1 MADRTF
7 VIGDI
12 HGCHASLLAL
22 LDRIRP
28 DLSRDKIIFLGDYID
43 RGPDSKKVVSE
54 VIRLMEE
61 APGRVIPL
69 MGNHEQI
76 FLASLAGEERDF
88 YLRMGG
94 DKTLESYGIKPP
106 FTGRIASAIPVSH
119 LHFFK
124 ELLLFWEDRDY
135 IYVHAGLQPGV
146 HLSQQSPRWCCWA
159 REQFLESNYDFGK
172 RVIFGHTPSI
182 KPLIE
187 KNKIGI
193 DTGAVYGGSLT
204 CLVLPNMEFVSVS
217 GLRIV

>member
-1 MADRTF
+1 MGKRTF
-7 VIGDI
+7 VISDI
-12 HGCHASLLAL
+12 HGCYDSLLAL
-22 LDRIRP
+22 LDKIRP
-28 DLSRDKIIFLGDYID
+28 DLGRDTIIFLGDYID

-94 DKTLESYGIKPP
+94 DSTLASYGISPP
-106 FTGRIASAIPVSH
+106 YTGRIASAIPISH
-119 LHFFK
+119 FHFFN
-124 ELLLFWEDRDY
+124 ELLLFWEDRDN

-159 REQFLESNYDFGK
+159 REQFLESGYDFGK
-172 RVIFGHTPSI
+172 RVIFGHTPFAR
-182 KPLIE
+182 PLVE
-187 KNKIGI
+187 KKRIGI

-204 CLVLPNMEFVSVS
+204 CLVLPDMEFVSVQ
-217 GLRIV
+217 GLIL